1 MASSSPVSEVAS
13 DGPADEQYT
22 IDELARR
29 SGMTARNIRA
39 YQAQRLLPPPA
50 VRGRTGYYGEE
61 HLARLRMV
69 AEMRGRG
76 LTLRGIRGVL
86 ADVDAAEVLDI
97 GQAMLGSVAVEEP
110 EVIDLADLAE
120 HFGADPSVL
129 ARAEKLRVIVPLGG
143 GRWEVPSPTL
153 LRAGEEMVALGVP
166 AEHLLAVLETVQRHT
181 KAIAQAFLRLVK
193 QDLLGSSGLGD
204 HTTEELRN
212 FRETLERLPPLAHG
226 AVRAALSQNL
236 TRVVEQEIARALR
249 R

>member
-1 MASSSPVSEVAS
+1 LVVAA
-13 DGPADEQYT
+13 DGEQYT

-86 ADVDAAEVLDI
+86 TEVDDAEEVLDI
-97 GQAMLGSVAVEEP
+97 GRAVLGSVAVEEP
-110 EVIDLADLAE
+110 EVIDAADLAE
-120 HFGADPSVL
+120 HFGANPSL
-129 ARAEKLRVIVPLGG
+129 LGRAERLRVIVPLGG

-153 LRAGEEMVALGVP
+153 LQAGEELVALGVP
-166 AEHLLAVLETVQRHT
+166 AEHLLAVLETVQKHT
-181 KAIAQAFLRLVK
+181 KAIAAAFMRLVK

-204 HTTEELRN
+204 HNAEELRH

-226 AVRAALSQNL
+226 AVRAALGQTL
-236 TRVVEQEIARALR
+236 TRMVEQEIERALR